1 MCICTVI
8 RKYVTGG
15 HVPSGPYRVYLAKE
29 ILGRILPCC
38 CFTMKILRITN
49 NIAAVN
55 FPYYTLHCQHNIS
68 WRLQNLQKDYWDLD
82 FLKISNK
89 VSLFEEKKSLSWP
102 RPGASGRAVWVRLW
116 KGETSVGTCS
126 IRENCQKES
135 PPHFWSMCFIKFVD
149 RSKANY
155 AIGNVDKELGFRNI
169 PAPCLGQN
177 PHIFCR
183 SLSKV
188 PLQPWL
194 IRTLRDFF
202 YLFCT

>member
-8 RKYVTGG
+8 RKYVIGG

-135 PPHFWSMCFIKFVD
+135 PPPFLKHVFHQICGQIQGKLCYWKCWQGVGISKYSRPLFGTKSPHF
-149 RSKANY
+149 
-155 AIGNVDKELGFRNI
+155 
-169 PAPCLGQN
+169 
-177 PHIFCR
+177 
-183 SLSKV
+183 
-188 PLQPWL
+188 LQIL
-194 IRTLRDFF
+194 E
-202 YLFCT
+202 

>member
-135 PPHFWSMCFIKFVD
+135 PPIFEACVSSNLWTDPRQIMLLEMLTRSWDFEIFPPPVWNKIPTFSTDPWVKFP
-149 RSKANY
+149 SN
-155 AIGNVDKELGFRNI
+155 LG
-169 PAPCLGQN
+169 
-177 PHIFCR
+177 
-183 SLSKV
+183 
-188 PLQPWL
+188 W
-194 IRTLRDFF
+194 
-202 YLFCT
+202 